1 MSIARLVKEGK
12 IHRFSATKQEVDR
25 ALAVAE
31 RDLAVAEKTL
41 ETDADWCFSIA
52 YNCVLQACRAYMFH
66 KGYRPASFEAHKTV
80 FEFMGIAVEK
90 RIRTRIGYF
99 DRVRKKR
106 HRAVYDQ
113 RGVVSRKE
121 AEGLL
126 GAAKDF
132 LSYVKSQV
140 EN

>member
-1 MSIARLVKEGK
+1 MSIASLVKEGK